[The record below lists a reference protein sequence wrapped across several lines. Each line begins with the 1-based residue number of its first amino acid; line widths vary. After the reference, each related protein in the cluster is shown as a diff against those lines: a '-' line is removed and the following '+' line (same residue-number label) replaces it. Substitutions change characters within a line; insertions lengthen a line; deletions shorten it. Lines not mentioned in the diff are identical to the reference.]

1 MSTPETTAPQP
12 RTKVPVMAVVG
23 TLTLTF
29 LSAVDA
35 TIVGTAM
42 PKVVGAIG
50 GMDLYPWAFSAF
62 MLASTLATPFF
73 GRFADLYGVR
83 RLMFVAV
90 AVFLVGSA
98 LCGAAGTML
107 QLVIYRAIQGI
118 GAGGILNTTFI
129 AFGHLFPPESR
140 GKAQSLLSMVWGISS
155 LVGPLTG
162 GLMVTHFPWPWIFWI
177 NLPVGALAAFMIYIG
192 MPRHEAAHR
201 AHRMDWTGAVLLVV
215 GLLGLMLAMTAR
227 EPIFQL
233 GWPIGLL
240 AMGAFLWHES
250 RCEEPLVP
258 LAPFKNRL
266 FASSAL
272 VGFLSCLTMFAA
284 LTYVPLYV
292 QGALGRSAPEAGMVL
307 TPMMVAWPIAGATAG
322 WLLNRAGFR
331 NLVVTGAALMFA
343 GFALLSMPGLKGE
356 LWLIGAQAALL
367 GAGMG
372 FITAT
377 TMVSVQVSAP
387 RHQLGAS
394 SSALVLARN
403 IGGALGL
410 SLLGGLQL
418 GAMKDRLASSGATL
432 PPDQMA
438 ILTNPQAMLEGGAAL
453 NLPPA
458 MWEAFRSAM
467 AGSLQLVFVV
477 SLGIAAACLAAAF
490 WTPSLT
496 PKTATQAHEA

>member
-1 MSTPETTAPQP
+1 MSTETAPATP
-12 RTKVPVMAVVG
+12 HRVPVMALVG
-23 TLTLTF
+23 TLVVVF

-62 MLASTLATPFF
+62 MLASTIATPFY

-83 RLMFVAV
+83 RLMFVAIG
-90 AVFLVGSA
+90 VFLIGSA
-98 LCGAAGTML
+98 LCGGAQTML
-107 QLVIYRAIQGI
+107 QLVLFRAIQGI

-129 AFGHLFPPESR
+129 AFGTFFPPEAR
-140 GKAQSLLSMVWGISS
+140 GRAQSLLSAVWGISS

-162 GLMVTHFPWPWIFWI
+162 GLMVANFAWPWIFWI
-177 NLPVGALAAFMIYIG
+177 NLPVGVVATVLIYLG

-215 GLLGLMLAMTAR
+215 GLLSLMLALTAR
-227 EPIFQL
+227 EPVFQL
-233 GWPIGLL
+233 GWPVGLV

-250 RCEEPLVP
+250 RCPEPLVP
-258 LAPFKNRL
+258 LTPFKNRL

-292 QGALGRSAPEAGMVL
+292 QGALGRTAPEAGMVL
-307 TPMMVAWPIAGATAG
+307 TPMMVSWPIAGALAG
-322 WLLNRAGFR
+322 WMLNRLGFR
-331 NLVVTGAALMFA
+331 TLVVTGAAFMVA
-343 GFALLSMPGLKGE
+343 GFGLLAFTDLKADMI
-356 LWLIGAQAALL
+356 WLGAQASLL

-377 TMVSVQVSAP
+377 TMVSVQVSVP

-394 SSALVLARN
+394 SSTLVLARN
-403 IGGALGL
+403 VGGALGL

-418 GAMKDRLASSGATL
+418 MAMKGQLAAAGASL

-438 ILTNPQAMLEGGAAL
+438 LMANPQAMLEGGATL
-453 NLPPA
+453 KLPESV
-458 MWEAFRSAM
+458 WQAFNAAM
-467 AGSLQLVFVV
+467 AHSLQLVFVV
-477 SLGIAAACLAAAF
+477 SFFIALMCLVAAL
-490 WTPSLT
+490 WTPPLNPQSA
-496 PKTATQAHEA
+496 ATAHEG